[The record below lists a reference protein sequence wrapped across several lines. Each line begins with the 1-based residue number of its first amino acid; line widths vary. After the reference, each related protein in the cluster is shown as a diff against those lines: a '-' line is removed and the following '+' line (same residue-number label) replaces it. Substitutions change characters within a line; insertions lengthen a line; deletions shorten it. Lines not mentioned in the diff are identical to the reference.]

1 MKLRAVL
8 RRALVVLT
16 VIGLV
21 TGTFAMPLSAP
32 AMQAAA
38 MADGDSSMPCHG
50 SMPDRGKPCPF
61 MAFCMALCCQSL
73 PAPAATIVPPAPIAM
88 TLPLRND
95 TQGDDF
101 SPSPLFRPPR
111 A

>member
-1 MKLRAVL
+1 MKLRAIL

-16 VIGLV
+16 LIGLV

-61 MAFCMALCCQSL
+61 MVFCMALCCQSL
-73 PAPAATIVPPAPIAM
+73 PAPAATIVPPVPIAM
-88 TLPLRND
+88 TLPLRHDMQADEFN
-95 TQGDDF
+95 
-101 SPSPLFRPPR
+101 PAPLFRPPR